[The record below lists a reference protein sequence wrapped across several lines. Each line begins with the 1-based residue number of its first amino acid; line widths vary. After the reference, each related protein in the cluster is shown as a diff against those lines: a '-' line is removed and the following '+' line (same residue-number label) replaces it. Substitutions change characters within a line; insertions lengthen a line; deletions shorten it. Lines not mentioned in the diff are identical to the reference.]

1 MFTLTFAL
9 GTLFFCGLLYHT
21 QRRHVISEDSEEED
35 EVNDRQNESNRRLI
49 DDLNE

>member
-21 QRRHVISEDSEEED
+21 QRRHVISEDSEEE
-35 EVNDRQNESNRRLI
+35 VNDRQNESNRRLI